1 MYKYLSLILII
12 LLTGCTT
19 MEVVKPDSK
28 TGLFSVSKV
37 ATITK
42 NIPIDLDTKKS
53 LILVPNG
60 DFTGNMVKNIGYF
73 DKVINFE
80 ELEVI
85 IIKEDLTDAV
95 PSIVDRIGINK
106 AAKAYKPF
114 LWLRWDT
121 RKDGSKKYQ
130 QLILTDPITLEDYF
144 ITETYLDYV
153 WAGVNDQN
161 NNYPMFNAFIKYLQQ
176 HSETY

>member
-1 MYKYLSLILII
+1 MYKYLSLII

-19 MEVVKPDSK
+19 MKVVKPDAE

-37 ATITK
+37 ASITK

-60 DFTGNMVKNIGYF
+60 DFTGNMIKNIGYF
-73 DKVINFE
+73 EKVINFE

-85 IIKEDLTDAV
+85 IIKENLTDAV
-95 PSIVDRIGINK
+95 PSVDDRIGINK

-114 LWLRWDT
+114 LWLRWHT
-121 RKDGSKKYQ
+121 RQDGSKKYQ

-144 ITETYLDYV
+144 ITETYLDYA